1 MEHPCS
7 KCGAMVIDGSP
18 FCAHCKSPQIRVPGP
33 DTEVV
38 VTDTT
43 MPSGEHELG
52 PALGSLRP
60 PALPP
65 HGVQW
70 HQALPAAVLGGIVS
84 VVVLRLTAEVPL
96 LALGPAW
103 VFGAAVAVLIYRSR
117 TQLTSL
123 TPGDGAKI
131 GAASA
136 GFGFLIITIWLV
148 GTVLDHADEFRLELT
163 QQISQMSARGYDS
176 KSLEPLRTALQTN
189 EGLGLMI
196 LFVLVVLGIIFAGA
210 SMVGGALCASWLR
223 RR

>member
-84 VVVLRLTAEVPL
+84 ILALVLPLAVWGPAYALGGAAAVFVYRLRAKSARLTSAE
-96 LALGPAW
+96 
-103 VFGAAVAVLIYRSR
+103 
-117 TQLTSL
+117 
-123 TPGDGAKI
+123 GAKI

-136 GFGFLIITIWLV
+136 GFGFAILAIITV
-148 GTVLDHADEFRLELT
+148 GTYVYHSDDLRKAMAEAINQMTSRGSDPQTAQQAMELLKT
-163 QQISQMSARGYDS
+163 Q
-176 KSLEPLRTALQTN
+176 
-189 EGLGLMI
+189 EGLGF
-196 LFVLVVLGIIFAGA
+196 FVAFGLSMLLVVFVIA
-210 SMVGGALCASWLR
+210 SSVGGALCASWLR